1 MGIFNMFIVI
11 PMMIQI
17 FTLPLFYDAWLGGN
31 PENVIRLA
39 GALLICGAVAVL
51 FVKLGAGSAARRPV
65 WVAEP
70 QPE

>member
-17 FTLPLFYDAWLGGN
+17 FTLPLYYRSWLGAN

-39 GALLICGAVAVL
+39 GALLLCGAVAVL
-51 FVKLGAGSAARRPV
+51 FVRTRPAPSTSTTAAP
-65 WVAEP
+65 ALDLP
-70 QPE
+70 